1 MNTEYTIKTAIA
13 ALRAHTSR
21 SLLTI
26 LGIVIGVAAIIV
38 VMALG
43 KGAEGLILDEIN
55 SIGADTIVIQPG
67 SGDDFNRFLFQSITE
82 RDLEAILENGRV
94 PNLIDATPVTIVPD
108 VAVYKSVVFSP
119 TIMGGDAGFF
129 IDSFNIYP
137 EYGVPFGD
145 DAVDSRAR
153 VALIGVTVR
162 DELFGEEDPVGKF
175 ISIKN
180 TRFRVEGVFPQAGS
194 RLFFDVDELVLVPW
208 TTAQTY
214 LIGADYFNQIVVKV
228 DDTKNLDKAVF
239 DITATM
245 RETHGIE
252 PGDEDDFVVRT
263 QQALAE
269 QVSVIVSILTA
280 FLTAVVAIS
289 LVVGGVGIMNI
300 MLVSVT
306 ERTREIGLRKAL
318 GATRGDIRT
327 QFLYEAVILTGIGG
341 VVGVLI
347 GTAIAFGA
355 SVVLSLY
362 VIDGWSFTFPYAGAI
377 IGVVVSAG
385 VGLLF
390 GIYPATQASEKSPME
405 ALRYE

>member
-1 MNTEYTIKTAIA
+1 MNTEHTIKTAIA

-26 LGIVIGVAAIIV
+26 LGIVIGVAAIII

-67 SGDDFNRFLFQSITE
+67 SGDDFNRFLFQTITE
-82 RDLEAILENGRV
+82 RDLEALLKSGRI
-94 PNLIDATPVTIVPD
+94 PNLVDVTPISIVPD
-108 VAVYKSVVFSP
+108 VAVYKSAVFSP
-119 TIMGGDAGFF
+119 TIMGADADFF
-129 IDSFNIYP
+129 IDSFDIYP
-137 EYGVPFGD
+137 EFGVPFGD
-145 DAVDSRAR
+145 DAINSKAR
-153 VALIGVTVR
+153 VALIGVTVQK
-162 DELFGEEDPVGKF
+162 ELFGEEDPVGKF
-175 ISIKN
+175 ISIRN
-180 TRFRVEGVFPQAGS
+180 TRFRVEGVFPESGS
-194 RLFFDVDELVLVPW
+194 RLFFNVDDLVLLPW

-214 LIGADYFNQIVVKV
+214 LLGTNYFTQIVVKV
-228 DDTKNLDKAVF
+228 DDIENLDKAVF

-252 PGDEDDFVVRT
+252 AGDEEDFVVRT
-263 QQALAE
+263 QQALAN

-327 QFLYEAVILTGIGG
+327 QFLYEAVMLTGIGG
-341 VVGVLI
+341 ILGVLI
-347 GTAIAFGA
+347 GTAIAFIA
-355 SVVLSLY
+355 SLILSIYVL
-362 VIDGWSFTFPYAGAI
+362 DGWSFTFPYAGAI

-390 GIYPATQASEKSPME
+390 GIYPATQASQKSPME

>member
-1 MNTEYTIKTAIA
+1 MNTEHTIKTAIA

-26 LGIVIGVAAIIV
+26 LGIVIGVAAIVV

-43 KGAEGLILDEIN
+43 KGAEGLILNEIN
-55 SIGADTIVIQPG
+55 SIGADTVVIQPG
-67 SGDDFNRFLFQSITE
+67 TGDDFTGFLLQTITRE
-82 RDLEAILENGRV
+82 DLEAVQEAQRV
-94 PNLIDATPVTIVPD
+94 PNLVSATPVAVIPD
-108 VAVYKSVVFSP
+108 VAVYDGSTYRP
-119 TIMGGDAGFF
+119 TIMGSNAEFF
-129 IDSFNIYP
+129 IDSFDIYP
-137 EYGVPFGD
+137 ESGVPFGD
-145 DAVDSRAR
+145 DAVESQAR

-162 DELFGEEDPVGKF
+162 DELFGEEDPIGKYV
-175 ISIKN
+175 SIKN
-180 TRFRVEGVFPQAGS
+180 TRFRVEGVFPESGS
-194 RLFFDVDELVLVPW
+194 RLFFNVDELVIVPW

-214 LIGADYFNQIVVKV
+214 LLGTKHFNEIIIKV
-228 DDTKNLDKAVF
+228 DDTQNLDKVVF
-239 DITATM
+239 DLTTTL
-245 RETHGIE
+245 RETHGID
-252 PGDEDDFVVRT
+252 PGEEDDFVVRT

-269 QVSVIVSILTA
+269 QVTVILSVLTA

-327 QFLYEAVILTGIGG
+327 QFLYEAVMLTAIGG
-341 VVGVLI
+341 ILGVLI
-347 GTAIAFGA
+347 GTVIAFGA
-355 SVVLSLY
+355 SLVLSLY
-362 VIDGWSFTFPYAGAI
+362 VIDGWAFTFPYAGAV

-390 GIYPATQASEKSPME
+390 GIYPATQASQKSPME

>member
-26 LGIVIGVAAIIV
+26 LGIVIGVAAIII

-55 SIGADTIVIQPG
+55 SIGADTVVIQPG
-67 SGDDFNRFLFQSITE
+67 SGDDFNRFLFQTITE
-82 RDLEAILENGRV
+82 RDLEALLEKGRV
-94 PNLIDATPVTIVPD
+94 PNLLDATPISIVPD
-108 VAVYKSVVFSP
+108 VVVYGSTVFSP
-119 TIMGGDAGFF
+119 TIMGGDASFF

-137 EYGVPFGD
+137 EFGVPFGD
-145 DAVDSRAR
+145 DAIESKAR

-162 DELFGEEDPVGKF
+162 EELFGEEDPVGKF

-180 TRFRVEGVFPQAGS
+180 TRFRVEGVFPEAGS
-194 RLFFDVDELVLVPW
+194 RLFFNVDDLVIVPW

-214 LIGADYFNQIVVKV
+214 LLGTNYFNQIVVKV
-228 DDTKNLDKAVF
+228 DDTNNLDKVVF
-239 DITATM
+239 DVTATM

-252 PGDEDDFVVRT
+252 PGDEEDFVVRT
-263 QQALAE
+263 QQALAD

-327 QFLYEAVILTGIGG
+327 QFLYEAVMLTGIGG
-341 VVGVLI
+341 VLGVLI
-347 GTAIAFGA
+347 GTVIAFGA
-355 SVVLSLY
+355 SLILSTY
-362 VIDGWSFTFPYAGAI
+362 VIDGWSFAFPYAGAL

-390 GIYPATQASEKSPME
+390 GIYPATQASQKSPME